1 MKLLT
6 IDEGGGSPGVVLGN
20 GDVLNLSSVSENM
33 LESGWRPG
41 SVREILEQ
49 GDQGLGRVRHIID
62 AAEKGANII
71 LLQELFQT
79 PYFCIQYDEK
89 IFHLAKTFENNK
101 VLNEMS
107 QIAKKLKVV
116 LPISFFE

>member
-20 GDVLNLSSVSENM
+20 GDVLNLSCVSENM

-49 GDQGLGRVRHIID
+49 GDVGLDRVRHIID
-62 AAEKGANII
+62 AAENALDVI
-71 LLQELFQT
+71 
-79 PYFCIQYDEK
+79 D
-89 IFHLAKTFENNK
+89 
-101 VLNEMS
+101 
-107 QIAKKLKVV
+107 
-116 LPISFFE
+116 